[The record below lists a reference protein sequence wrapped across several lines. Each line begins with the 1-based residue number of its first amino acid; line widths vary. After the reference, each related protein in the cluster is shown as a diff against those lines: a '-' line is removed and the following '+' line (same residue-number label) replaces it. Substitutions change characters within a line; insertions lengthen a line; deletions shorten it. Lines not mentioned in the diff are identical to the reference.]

1 VTASEALEL
10 TEDRR
15 FWRTIATAGGYY
27 YYVGFGWLVD
37 DVWACAK
44 AELVMGVDI

>member
-1 VTASEALEL
+1 VFCFNGFNGVREFAS
-10 TEDRR
+10 
-15 FWRTIATAGGYY
+15 
-27 YYVGFGWLVD
+27 VGFGWLVD

>member
-1 VTASEALEL
+1 MFC
-10 TEDRR
+10 TEIENWTDSAEI
-15 FWRTIATAGGYY
+15 TN
-27 YYVGFGWLVD
+27 VGFGWLVD